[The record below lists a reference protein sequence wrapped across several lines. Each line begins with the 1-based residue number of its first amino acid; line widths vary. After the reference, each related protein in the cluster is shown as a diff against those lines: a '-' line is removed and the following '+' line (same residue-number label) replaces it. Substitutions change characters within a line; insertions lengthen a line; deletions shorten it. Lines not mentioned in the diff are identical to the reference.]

1 MEISLIVPLFGIS
14 VHANTTVKLSEDYK
28 SDYKTLLEKGK
39 TSTVDIKRMSILAAE
54 IFKTINN
61 LNTSFM
67 KDIFTPKSQSKVQPN
82 DLIVNKRHNTSK
94 YGTKSLTTLRLQIPK
109 SLNLKHVAA
118 NLRNI
123 LTQDLGPSITVITVK
138 TPSNEC

>member
-1 MEISLIVPLFGIS
+1 
-14 VHANTTVKLSEDYK
+14 
-28 SDYKTLLEKGK
+28 
-39 TSTVDIKRMSILAAE
+39 MSILAAE

-94 YGTKSLTTLRLQIPK
+94 YGTKSLTTLSLQIPK

>member
-14 VHANTTVKLSEDYK
+14 VHANTTVKLSKDYK

-39 TSTVDIKRMSILAAE
+39 TSTVNIKRMSILAAE

>member
-1 MEISLIVPLFGIS
+1 
-14 VHANTTVKLSEDYK
+14 
-28 SDYKTLLEKGK
+28 
-39 TSTVDIKRMSILAAE
+39 MSILAAE

-67 KDIFTPKSQSKVQPN
+67 KDIFTSKSQS
-82 DLIVNKRHNTSK
+82 IVNNRHNTSK
-94 YGTKSLTTLRLQIPK
+94 YGTKSLTTLSLQIPK

-123 LTQDLGPSITVITVK
+123 LTQGLGTSITVIYCQNSIK
-138 TPSNEC
+138 